1 MFTLS
6 ETVQRSEA
14 GYSDLMQGSVGVWQ
28 PPAVPESEGVTEW
41 KSKYQF
47 TLLPVSLLC
56 WRVFN
61 WFSSEHLE
69 RGRNKSEIFPRDVKG
84 SWKRRKWVVNRSLNR
99 GATLAEVYIGGK
111 EASIKDIHQNSGIW
125 RLPLS
130 AFWTDLYYRILSTYL
145 TASAFPRP
153 SDADILSGG
162 PLRISPNLVA
172 ISRCLAVKIS
182 TEIVDAASSLT
193 HDAVVDATPFCQRGK
208 LVDIFYFPKYHWAT
222 KLRQAPECWWQIRRL
237 FSIKSLSQN
246 GAYSQS
252 IS

>member
-145 TASAFPRP
+145 PYCVRFSKTLLLLWCGHLIWRPPKDFPQPRSNISVP
-153 SDADILSGG
+153 GSKNFNGNCRCSKQPHTRRGGRCHAILS
-162 PLRISPNLVA
+162 A
-172 ISRCLAVKIS
+172 
-182 TEIVDAASSLT
+182 
-193 HDAVVDATPFCQRGK
+193 
-208 LVDIFYFPKYHWAT
+208 W
-222 KLRQAPECWWQIRRL
+222 
-237 FSIKSLSQN
+237 
-246 GAYSQS
+246 
-252 IS
+252 